1 MEKIYTDLNNIINTY
16 KPDAMSIE
24 ELFFNN
30 NAKTAINVAQ
40 ARGVILITAR
50 INKLDIFEYTP
61 LQIKQAV
68 TEAGESFPL
77 RLEKIYTDL
86 NNIINTYKP
95 DAMSIEELF
104 FNNNAKT
111 AINVAQARGVILI
124 TARIN
129 KLDIFEYTPLQIK
142 QAVTG
147 YGRADKMQVQRMVK
161 MILNTEK
168 LPKLD
173 DITDSMAIAICH
185 AHSSKFSSQFKL

>member
-1 MEKIYTDLNNIINTY
+1 MRRLGIDPGFAITGYSVIDYIGNKFKLETSGAILT
-16 KPDAMSIE
+16 E
-24 ELFFNN
+24 
-30 NAKTAINVAQ
+30 AKT
-40 ARGVILITAR
+40 
-50 INKLDIFEYTP
+50 
-61 LQIKQAV
+61 
-68 TEAGESFPL
+68 SFPL
-77 RLEKIYTDL
+77 RLEKINKELDNL
-86 NNIINTYKP
+86 IKMYKP